1 METGISCIMY
11 FHGYR
16 SYQKKRLK
24 NKYGKY
30 LMGMLV
36 VTALVEELRVTP
48 GKISIVVS
56 TVIPLPKSSTKN
68 SVSEASVAWAW
79 GKGRTQQM
87 RTKARIVEHIFFDRT
102 IKISFLF

>member
-1 METGISCIMY
+1 MFPLTAAGLEAGI
-11 FHGYR
+11 
-16 SYQKKRLK
+16 KELK

-56 TVIPLPKSSTKN
+56 TVIPLPKSSTKT
-68 SVSEASVAWAW
+68 AFR
-79 GKGRTQQM
+79 K
-87 RTKARIVEHIFFDRT
+87 H
-102 IKISFLF
+102 L